1 VRHTARSASSEE
13 DEIDVGF
20 VLRAVVRDRGRH
32 GKGVRMDC
40 SWRSCVFMRPDDLH
54 LMAGERAIFRGRGLI
69 LPTQMAIPDFYVH
82 MEVSSADKLVLTC
95 LYSRHHV
102 PDWRPLRAKH
112 IVSEEG
118 NANWR
123 SGCEPMYARL
133 CWFLSCYVCQMVGG
147 SG

>member
-1 VRHTARSASSEE
+1 
-13 DEIDVGF
+13 
-20 VLRAVVRDRGRH
+20 
-32 GKGVRMDC
+32 
-40 SWRSCVFMRPDDLH
+40 MRPDDLH
-54 LMAGERAIFRGRGLI
+54 LMSAAEERAIFRGRGLI
-69 LPTQMAIPDFYVH
+69 LPTQMAIPDFYAH

-95 LYSRHHV
+95 LYSRYHV

-123 SGCEPMYARL
+123 CTPNCAG
-133 CWFLSCYVCQMVGG
+133 SCHAMCNVCQMVGG